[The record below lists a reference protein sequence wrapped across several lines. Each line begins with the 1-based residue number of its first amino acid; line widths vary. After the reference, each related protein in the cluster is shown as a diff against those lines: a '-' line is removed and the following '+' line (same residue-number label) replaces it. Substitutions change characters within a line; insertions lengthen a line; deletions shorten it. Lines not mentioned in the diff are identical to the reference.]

1 MREIQ
6 MSESGENAKKI
17 KKNRRALFELQ
28 GQVMVNKARAYA
40 TRSNIEENRY
50 LILKNYVAAF
60 VGNRQL
66 ANQNTD
72 DIFENRIAILEN
84 LDIETGNTEQ
94 ENFIDSQINKAKV
107 DFLVH
112 RASLNETVLKINEEL
127 VEVNQKL
134 IEVNEKILAANELI
148 KNFNS
153 KEIEENKKF
162 LDGNLRPQDATEE
175 INTKTVESNTAQVK
189 MLKDKTAAN
198 SETIMDLYDI
208 VAIHRQHIAENS
220 DEILSRREGIEE
232 NHEKIG
238 ENKDAVAEMISPSE

>member
-1 MREIQ
+1 
-6 MSESGENAKKI
+6 MSQSEENAKII
-17 KKNRRALFELQ
+17 KKNKRALFELQ

-72 DIFENRIAILEN
+72 DIFENRVAILEN
-84 LDIETGNTEQ
+84 IDIERGNLVQ
-94 ENFIDSQINKAKV
+94 ENFIDSQVNKAKV

-112 RASLNETVLKINEEL
+112 RASLNQTVLKINEEL
-127 VEVNQKL
+127 VQ
-134 IEVNEKILAANELI
+134 VNEKLIACNEKLLAANELI
-148 KNFNS
+148 KNFNA
-153 KEIEENKKF
+153 KENEENKK
-162 LDGNLRPQDATEE
+162 LLAGSLKPENASAD
-175 INTKTVESNTAQVK
+175 SNTETVLSNAKQVE
-189 MLKDKTAAN
+189 MLKEKTEAN
-198 SETIMDLYDI
+198 SDKIMDLYDI

-232 NHEKIG
+232 NHEKIS
-238 ENKDAVAEMISPSE
+238 ENKQEVAEMISPSE

>member
-1 MREIQ
+1 
-6 MSESGENAKKI
+6 MSESEENTKKI

-84 LDIETGNTEQ
+84 LDFTKGNTEQ

-153 KEIEENKKF
+153 KEIEENKKL
-162 LDGNLRPQDATEE
+162 LDGNLKPQDATEE
-175 INTKTVESNTAQVK
+175 ANTKTVESNTAQVK
-189 MLKDKTAAN
+189 MLKEKTASN
-198 SETIMDLYDI
+198 SETIMDLYDV

>member
-1 MREIQ
+1 MGQ
-6 MSESGENAKKI
+6 SENNAKQI
-17 KKNRRALFELQ
+17 RKNRRALFELQ
-28 GQVMVNKARAYA
+28 GRVMVNKARAYA

-84 LDIETGNTEQ
+84 IDIEKGNEIQ
-94 ENFIDSQINKAKV
+94 ENFIDSEINKSKV

-112 RASLNETVLKINEEL
+112 RAALNETVLTINQEL

-134 IEVNEKILAANELI
+134 IEVNEKLLAANELI
-148 KNFNS
+148 KNFNA
-153 KEIEENKKF
+153 KEIEENRRLLNEGVK
-162 LDGNLRPQDATEE
+162 PETATQ
-175 INTKTVESNTAQVK
+175 ESNTATVDSNTKQVE
-189 MLKDKTAAN
+189 MLQDKTQSN
-198 SETIMDLYDI
+198 SQLIMDLYDI
-208 VAIHRQHIAENS
+208 VAVHRQHIAENS

-232 NHEKIG
+232 NHEKIV
-238 ENKDAVAEMISPSE
+238 ENREEVAEMISPSE

>member
-1 MREIQ
+1 
-6 MSESGENAKKI
+6 MSQSEENAKII
-17 KKNRRALFELQ
+17 KNNKRALFELQ

-72 DIFENRIAILEN
+72 DIFENRVAILEN
-84 LDIETGNTEQ
+84 IDIERGNLVQ
-94 ENFIDSQINKAKV
+94 ENFIDSQVNKAKV

-112 RASLNETVLKINEEL
+112 RASLNQTVLKINEEL
-127 VEVNQKL
+127 VQ
-134 IEVNEKILAANELI
+134 VNEKLIACNEKLLAANELI
-148 KNFNS
+148 KNFNA
-153 KEIEENKKF
+153 KENEENKK
-162 LDGNLRPQDATEE
+162 LLAGSLKPENASAD
-175 INTKTVESNTAQVK
+175 SNTETVLSNAKQVE
-189 MLKDKTAAN
+189 MLKEKTEAN
-198 SETIMDLYDI
+198 SDKIMDLYDI

-232 NHEKIG
+232 NHEKIS
-238 ENKDAVAEMISPSE
+238 ENKQEVAEMISPSE

>member
-1 MREIQ
+1 
-6 MSESGENAKKI
+6 MSESEENTKKI

-84 LDIETGNTEQ
+84 LDLTKGNTEQ

-153 KEIEENKKF
+153 KEIEENKKL
-162 LDGNLRPQDATEE
+162 LDGNLKPQDATEE
-175 INTKTVESNTAQVK
+175 ANTKTVESKNRIKFRNNYGPVRCCS
-189 MLKDKTAAN
+189 N
-198 SETIMDLYDI
+198 
-208 VAIHRQHIAENS
+208 
-220 DEILSRREGIEE
+220 
-232 NHEKIG
+232 
-238 ENKDAVAEMISPSE
+238 P

>member
-1 MREIQ
+1 
-6 MSESGENAKKI
+6 MSQSQDSAKQI
-17 KKNRRALFELQ
+17 RKNRRALFEIQ

-84 LDIETGNTEQ
+84 IEIEKDNEIQ
-94 ENFIDSQINKAKV
+94 ENFIDSSVNKAKV

-112 RASLNETVLKINEEL
+112 RAELNETVLTINQEL

-134 IEVNEKILAANELI
+134 IEINEKLLAANELI
-148 KNFNS
+148 KNFNG
-153 KEIEENKKF
+153 KEIEENKRLLNGGVKPE
-162 LDGNLRPQDATEE
+162 GAT
-175 INTKTVESNTAQVK
+175 KESNTATIDSNTEQVQN
-189 MLKDKTAAN
+189 LQEKTQSN
-198 SETIMDLYDI
+198 SQLIMDLYDI
-208 VAIHRQHIAENS
+208 VAVHRQHIAENS

-232 NHEKIG
+232 NHEKIV
-238 ENKDAVAEMISPSE
+238 ENREEVAEMISPSE

>member
-1 MREIQ
+1 
-6 MSESGENAKKI
+6 MSQSENSAKQI
-17 KKNRRALFELQ
+17 RKNRRALFELQ
-28 GQVMVNKARAYA
+28 GRVMVNKARAYA

-84 LDIETGNTEQ
+84 TEIEKGNEIQ
-94 ENFIDSQINKAKV
+94 ENFVDAQINKVKV

-112 RASLNETVLKINEEL
+112 RAALNETVLTINQEL

-134 IEVNEKILAANELI
+134 IEVNERLLAANELI
-148 KNFNS
+148 KNFNG
-153 KEIEENKKF
+153 KEIEENRRLLNEGVKSETGTQESITAIV
-162 LDGNLRPQDATEE
+162 D
-175 INTKTVESNTAQVK
+175 SNTEQVN
-189 MLKDKTAAN
+189 MLQDKTQSN
-198 SETIMDLYDI
+198 SQLIMDLYDI
-208 VAIHRQHIAENS
+208 VAVHRQHIAENS

-232 NHEKIG
+232 NHEKIV
-238 ENKDAVAEMISPSE
+238 ENREEVAEMISPSE

>member
-1 MREIQ
+1 
-6 MSESGENAKKI
+6 MSESDENARKI

-84 LDIETGNTEQ
+84 LDLTKGNTEQ

-153 KEIEENKKF
+153 KEIEENKKL
-162 LDGNLRPQDATEE
+162 LDGNLKPQDATEE
-175 INTKTVESNTAQVK
+175 ANTKTVESNTAQVK
-189 MLKDKTAAN
+189 MLKEKTASN
-198 SETIMDLYDI
+198 SETIMDLYDV